1 MTLAH
6 CPAPTTAER
15 IRSTCVRAGGALLAV
30 DSAEPLT
37 TPLHHLLADG
47 SFAVGVPIGGPVA
60 EQVVDCG
67 AAGAPAVLELAD
79 YAPLP
84 LREPVRSLVWIRGRL
99 HQVSPSAVSGLLDLI
114 AAEHPHPALLQ
125 VQTPGSGP
133 ASDGDTQ
140 YLLARLEIESVVVT
154 DATGAEAVDAA
165 ALLAARADPFSALE
179 SSWIKHLDTAH
190 RDVVARLAARLPARL
205 RRGDVRPLGIDRYGM
220 RLRVESAEGDS
231 DVRLPFRKPVDDLV
245 GLGQAIRVLMGCPF
259 VNGLRAGPGGAASQ
273 GGCRCGVISPRSDAD
288 GQPVERRPLRVE
300 LAIVLSVTFGLSAVT
315 AILQLAD
322 GVLRGLSGQRIPLNP
337 KRSYFD
343 LIDLGL
349 NATVVVQL
357 VAWGALGLYLLWRT
371 GLRPA
376 DVGLAHFRWRP
387 DLLGGVG
394 LAALIGLPG
403 LALYL
408 AARALHINASV
419 IPSGLGDTWWRV
431 PMLVLTAFA
440 DGWAEEI
447 IVVGYLL
454 TRLGQLGVGPRAALV
469 WSSVLRGAYH
479 LYQGFGAGLGNI
491 AMGLVF
497 GYAWQRT
504 GRLWP
509 LVIAHGLIDTVAFV
523 GYALLAGHLGW
534 LH

>member
-15 IRSTCVRAGGALLAV
+15 IRSTCARAGGALLAV

-47 SFAVGVPIGGPVA
+47 SFAVGAPIGGAVA

-125 VQTPGSGP
+125 VQTPRSRPAAAEGSGP
-133 ASDGDTQ
+133 TSDGDTQ

-165 ALLAARADPFSALE
+165 ALLAARPDPFSALE

-231 DVRLPFRKPVDDLV
+231 DVRLPFRKPVDDIV

-259 VNGLRAGPGGAASQ
+259 VNGLRARQ
-273 GGCRCGVISPRSDAD
+273 D
-288 GQPVERRPLRVE
+288 
-300 LAIVLSVTFGLSAVT
+300 
-315 AILQLAD
+315 
-322 GVLRGLSGQRIPLNP
+322 
-337 KRSYFD
+337 
-343 LIDLGL
+343 
-349 NATVVVQL
+349 
-357 VAWGALGLYLLWRT
+357 
-371 GLRPA
+371 
-376 DVGLAHFRWRP
+376 
-387 DLLGGVG
+387 
-394 LAALIGLPG
+394 
-403 LALYL
+403 
-408 AARALHINASV
+408 
-419 IPSGLGDTWWRV
+419 
-431 PMLVLTAFA
+431 
-440 DGWAEEI
+440 
-447 IVVGYLL
+447 
-454 TRLGQLGVGPRAALV
+454 
-469 WSSVLRGAYH
+469 
-479 LYQGFGAGLGNI
+479 
-491 AMGLVF
+491 
-497 GYAWQRT
+497 
-504 GRLWP
+504 
-509 LVIAHGLIDTVAFV
+509 
-523 GYALLAGHLGW
+523 
-534 LH
+534 

>member
-30 DSAEPLT
+30 DRAEPLT

-99 HQVSPSAVSGLLDLI
+99 HQVSPSTVSGLLDLI

-133 ASDGDTQ
+133 AANGDTR
-140 YLLARLEIESVVVT
+140 YLLARLEIESMVVT

-165 ALLAARADPFSALE
+165 ALLAARPDPFCALE

-190 RDVVARLAARLPARL
+190 RDVVARLAARLPTRL

-231 DVRLPFRKPVDDLV
+231 DVRLPFRKPVDDIV

-259 VNGLRAGPGGAASQ
+259 VNGLRARQ
-273 GGCRCGVISPRSDAD
+273 D
-288 GQPVERRPLRVE
+288 
-300 LAIVLSVTFGLSAVT
+300 
-315 AILQLAD
+315 
-322 GVLRGLSGQRIPLNP
+322 
-337 KRSYFD
+337 
-343 LIDLGL
+343 
-349 NATVVVQL
+349 
-357 VAWGALGLYLLWRT
+357 
-371 GLRPA
+371 
-376 DVGLAHFRWRP
+376 
-387 DLLGGVG
+387 
-394 LAALIGLPG
+394 
-403 LALYL
+403 
-408 AARALHINASV
+408 
-419 IPSGLGDTWWRV
+419 
-431 PMLVLTAFA
+431 
-440 DGWAEEI
+440 
-447 IVVGYLL
+447 
-454 TRLGQLGVGPRAALV
+454 
-469 WSSVLRGAYH
+469 
-479 LYQGFGAGLGNI
+479 
-491 AMGLVF
+491 
-497 GYAWQRT
+497 
-504 GRLWP
+504 
-509 LVIAHGLIDTVAFV
+509 
-523 GYALLAGHLGW
+523 
-534 LH
+534 